1 MLAETAYHVIEAL
14 DDKERCRLYAMLGV
28 QSALI
33 KKNKTSTKKKSI
45 LSDAEATEYLLRKF
59 KKWAYK

>member
-1 MLAETAYHVIEAL
+1 MLAETAYQVIEAL
-14 DDKERCRLYAMLGV
+14 NEKEKSRLYAMLGV

-33 KKNKTSTKKKSI
+33 NKAKTSTKKKKI
-45 LSDAEATEYLLRKF
+45 LSDAEVTEYLLRKF

>member
-59 KKWAYK
+59 KKWAHK

>member
-14 DDKERCRLYAMLGV
+14 DDKQKSRLYAMLGV

>member
-14 DDKERCRLYAMLGV
+14 DDKERFRLYAMLGV